1 MMDKEKSYTRERIT
15 NLDFIRGFALLGILV
30 MNVIAFGLPLTATT
44 NPSTYGIEN
53 ILDWTVLVISSV
65 FFEYKMMGLF
75 SMLFGVGIMIFLE
88 NAEKKTSKPKT
99 LAIWRNFLLLCFGL
113 LHYTIWIGDV
123 LAPYAVCAFLL
134 ILFPDVKKPILILL
148 AIVFLIIAFIFIT
161 NYFSSLFDSNG
172 NLVSQEEWVLLASEG
187 GELSYGKFWFPDSES
202 FGNLVG
208 MWWYIGAFFRA
219 ISLMLFGI
227 LLYKL
232 NIIQGKKNI
241 VFYKKIA
248 VYGFS
253 VGLPLS
259 IYSIYLLV
267 STDYDPS
274 VLFISNIFN
283 TLSVIPMV
291 LGYTGVLTILNL
303 KLRDSISTRLQACGK
318 LAFTNYITQ
327 TLFGVFFIG
336 AFRLDT
342 FSRSELIIFVF
353 LVWIIQIAWSKPI
366 LEKFNYG
373 PLEWVW
379 RKLTY
384 RFIKI

>member
-1 MMDKEKSYTRERIT
+1 MEKENNFARTRIT

-30 MNVIAFGLPLTATT
+30 INIIAFGLPLTATT
-44 NPSTYGIEN
+44 NPSTFGIEN
-53 ILDWTVLVISSV
+53 TLDWMVLIISSV
-65 FFEYKMMGLF
+65 FFEFKMMGLF
-75 SMLFGVGIMIFLE
+75 SMLFGVGIIIFLE

-99 LAIWRNFLLLCFGL
+99 LAIWRNFILLCFGL
-113 LHYTIWIGDV
+113 IHMSIWIGDV
-123 LAPYAVCAFLL
+123 LAPYAICAFLL
-134 ILFPDVKKPILILL
+134 IIFPDVKKPILIFL
-148 AIVFLIIAFIFIT
+148 AIVFLMIAFIVIT
-161 NYFSSLFDSNG
+161 NYFSSLYDTNG
-172 NLVSQEEWVLLASEG
+172 NLISEEEWILLASEG

-241 VFYKKIA
+241 VFYKKIS

>member
-1 MMDKEKSYTRERIT
+1 MEKENNFARTRIT

-30 MNVIAFGLPLTATT
+30 INIIAFGLPLTATT
-44 NPSTYGIEN
+44 NPSTFGIEN
-53 ILDWTVLVISSV
+53 TLDWVVLIISSV
-65 FFEYKMMGLF
+65 FFEFKMMGLF
-75 SMLFGVGIMIFLE
+75 SMLFGVGIIIFLE

-99 LAIWRNFLLLCFGL
+99 LAIWRNFILLCFGL
-113 LHYTIWIGDV
+113 IHMSIWIGDV
-123 LAPYAVCAFLL
+123 LAPYAICAFLL
-134 ILFPDVKKPILILL
+134 IIFPDVKKPILIFL
-148 AIVFLIIAFIFIT
+148 AIVFLMIAFIVIT
-161 NYFSSLFDSNG
+161 NYFSSLYDTNG
-172 NLVSQEEWVLLASEG
+172 NLISEEEWILLASEG

>member
-1 MMDKEKSYTRERIT
+1 MEKENNFARTRIT

-30 MNVIAFGLPLTATT
+30 INIIAFGLPLTATT
-44 NPSTYGIEN
+44 NPSTFGIEN
-53 ILDWTVLVISSV
+53 TLDWMVLIISSV
-65 FFEYKMMGLF
+65 FFEFKMMGLF
-75 SMLFGVGIMIFLE
+75 SMLFGVGIIIFLE

-99 LAIWRNFLLLCFGL
+99 LAIWRNFILLCFGL
-113 LHYTIWIGDV
+113 IHMSIWIGDV
-123 LAPYAVCAFLL
+123 LAPYAICAFLL
-134 ILFPDVKKPILILL
+134 IIFPDVKKPILIFL
-148 AIVFLIIAFIFIT
+148 AIVFLMIAFIVIT
-161 NYFSSLFDSNG
+161 NYFSSLYDTNG
-172 NLVSQEEWVLLASEG
+172 NLISEEEWILLASEG

>member
-1 MMDKEKSYTRERIT
+1 MENKNNFARSRIT

-30 MNVIAFGLPLTATT
+30 INIIAFGLPLTATS
-44 NPSTYGIEN
+44 NPSTFGIDN
-53 ILDWTVLVISSV
+53 TLDWTVLIISSV

-88 NAEKKTSKPKT
+88 NAQEKTSKPKA
-99 LAIWRNFLLLCFGL
+99 LAIWRNFILLCFGL
-113 LHYTIWIGDV
+113 IHMSIWIGDV
-123 LAPYAVCAFLL
+123 LAPYAICAFLL
-134 ILFPDVKKPILILL
+134 IIFPDVKKPILIFL
-148 AIVFLIIAFIFIT
+148 AIVFLMIAFIVIT
-161 NYFSSLFDSNG
+161 NYFSSLYDTNG
-172 NLVSQEEWVLLASEG
+172 NLISQEEWVLLASEG

-208 MWWYIGAFFRA
+208 MWWYVGAFFRA
-219 ISLMLFGI
+219 IALMLFGI

-232 NIIQGKKNI
+232 NIIQGKKDI
-241 VFYKKIA
+241 LFYKKIA
-248 VYGFS
+248 IFGYS

-353 LVWIIQIAWSKPI
+353 LVWIVQIAWSKPI

-384 RFIKI
+384 RFIKN

>member
-1 MMDKEKSYTRERIT
+1 MEKENNFARTRIT

-30 MNVIAFGLPLTATT
+30 INIIAFGLPLTATT
-44 NPSTYGIEN
+44 NPSTFGIEN
-53 ILDWTVLVISSV
+53 TFDWMVLIISSV
-65 FFEYKMMGLF
+65 FFEFKMMGLF
-75 SMLFGVGIMIFLE
+75 SMLFGVGIIIFLE

-99 LAIWRNFLLLCFGL
+99 LAIWRNFILLCFGL
-113 LHYTIWIGDV
+113 IHMSIWIGDV
-123 LAPYAVCAFLL
+123 LAPYAICAFLL
-134 ILFPDVKKPILILL
+134 IIFPDVKKPILIFL
-148 AIVFLIIAFIFIT
+148 AIVFLMIAFIVIT
-161 NYFSSLFDSNG
+161 NYFSSLYDTNG
-172 NLVSQEEWVLLASEG
+172 NLISEEEWILLASEG

>member
-1 MMDKEKSYTRERIT
+1 MEKENNFARTRIT

-30 MNVIAFGLPLTATT
+30 INIIAFGLPLTATT
-44 NPSTYGIEN
+44 NPSTFGIEN
-53 ILDWTVLVISSV
+53 TLDWMVLIISSV
-65 FFEYKMMGLF
+65 FFEFKMMGLF
-75 SMLFGVGIMIFLE
+75 SMLFGVGIIIFLE

-99 LAIWRNFLLLCFGL
+99 LAIWRNFILFCFGL
-113 LHYTIWIGDV
+113 IHMSIWIGDV
-123 LAPYAVCAFLL
+123 LAPYAICAFLL
-134 ILFPDVKKPILILL
+134 IIFPDVKKPILIFL
-148 AIVFLIIAFIFIT
+148 AIVFLMIAFIVIT
-161 NYFSSLFDSNG
+161 NYFSSLYDTNG
-172 NLVSQEEWVLLASEG
+172 NLISQEEWILLASEG

-241 VFYKKIA
+241 EFYKKIA

-318 LAFTNYITQ
+318 LAFTNYIIQ

-366 LEKFNYG
+366 LDKFNYG

>member
-1 MMDKEKSYTRERIT
+1 MEIENRYTSSRIT

-30 MNVIAFGLPLTATT
+30 LNVIAFGLPLTATT

-53 ILDWTVLVISSV
+53 ILDWVVLVVSSV

-113 LHYTIWIGDV
+113 LHYSIWIGDV
-123 LAPYAVCAFLL
+123 LAPYAICAFLL
-134 ILFPDVKKPILILL
+134 IIFPDVKKPILILSV
-148 AIVFLIIAFIFIT
+148 IIFLIIAFIVIT
-161 NYFSSLFDSNG
+161 NYFSSLYDSNG

-187 GELSYGKFWFPDSES
+187 GELSYGSIWFPDSEAP
-202 FGNLVG
+202 GNIIG
-208 MWWYIGAFFRA
+208 MWWFIGAFFRA

-227 LLYKL
+227 FLYKL
-232 NIIQGKKNI
+232 KIIQGNKEI
-241 VFYKKIA
+241 SFYKKISI
-248 VYGFS
+248 YGFS
-253 VGLPLS
+253 IGLPLS

-267 STDYDPS
+267 SSGYDPS

-291 LGYTGVLTILNL
+291 LGYIGVLTIFNL
-303 KLRDSISTRLQACGK
+303 KLRDSITERLRACGR
-318 LAFTNYITQ
+318 LAFSNYIVQ
-327 TLFGVFFIG
+327 TIFGVFILG
-336 AFRLDT
+336 AFGLDT
-342 FSRSELIIFVF
+342 FSRSQLIIFVF
-353 LVWIIQIAWSKPI
+353 IVWVIQIAWSKPI
-366 LEKFNYG
+366 LDRFNYG
-373 PLEWVW
+373 PLEWLW

-384 RFIKI
+384 RFI

>member
-1 MMDKEKSYTRERIT
+1 MEIEINFARSRIT

-30 MNVIAFGLPLTATT
+30 INIIAFGLPLTATS
-44 NPSTYGIEN
+44 NPSTFGIDN
-53 ILDWTVLVISSV
+53 TLDWTVLIISSV

-88 NAEKKTSKPKT
+88 NAQEKTTKPKT
-99 LAIWRNFLLLCFGL
+99 LAIWRNFILLCFGL
-113 LHYTIWIGDV
+113 IHMSIWIGDV
-123 LAPYAVCAFLL
+123 LAPYAICAFLL
-134 ILFPDVKKPILILL
+134 IIFPDVKKPILIFI
-148 AIVFLIIAFIFIT
+148 AIVFLMIAFIVIT
-161 NYFSSLFDSNG
+161 NYFSSLYDTNG
-172 NLVSQEEWVLLASEG
+172 NLISQEEWVLLASEG

-232 NIIQGKKNI
+232 NIIQGKKDI
-241 VFYKKIA
+241 LFYKKIA
-248 VYGFS
+248 IFGYS

-291 LGYTGVLTILNL
+291 LGYTGVLTILNF
-303 KLRDSISTRLQACGK
+303 KLRDSISSRLQACGK

-327 TLFGVFFIG
+327 TLFGVFLLG
-336 AFRLDT
+336 AFGLDT

-353 LVWIIQIAWSKPI
+353 LVWIVQIAWSKPI

>member
-1 MMDKEKSYTRERIT
+1 MPSATRIS

-53 ILDWTVLVISSV
+53 ILDWSVLVISSV

-75 SMLFGVGIMIFLE
+75 SMLFGVGIMIFLD
-88 NAEKKTSKPKT
+88 NARKKTSKPKT

-113 LHYTIWIGDV
+113 LHYSIWIGDV
-123 LAPYAVCAFLL
+123 LAPYAICAFLL
-134 ILFPDVKKPILILL
+134 IIFPDVKKPILIFM
-148 AIVFLIIAFIFIT
+148 AIVFLMIAFIVIT
-161 NYFSSLFDSNG
+161 NYFSSLYDTNG
-172 NLVSQEEWVLLASEG
+172 NLISEEEWILLASEG

-248 VYGFS
+248 VYGFP

>member
-1 MMDKEKSYTRERIT
+1 MEKENNFARTRIT

-30 MNVIAFGLPLTATT
+30 INIIAFGLPLTATT
-44 NPSTYGIEN
+44 NPSTFGIEN
-53 ILDWTVLVISSV
+53 TLDWMVLIISSV
-65 FFEYKMMGLF
+65 FFEFKMMGLF
-75 SMLFGVGIMIFLE
+75 SMLFGVGIIIFLE

-99 LAIWRNFLLLCFGL
+99 LAIWRNFILLCFGL
-113 LHYTIWIGDV
+113 IHMSIWIGDV
-123 LAPYAVCAFLL
+123 LAPYAICAFLL
-134 ILFPDVKKPILILL
+134 IIFPDVKKPILIFL
-148 AIVFLIIAFIFIT
+148 AIVFLMIAFIVIT
-161 NYFSSLFDSNG
+161 NYFSSLYDTNG
-172 NLVSQEEWVLLASEG
+172 NLISEEEWILLASEG

-227 LLYKL
+227 MLYKL

>member
-1 MMDKEKSYTRERIT
+1 MEKENNFARTRIT

-30 MNVIAFGLPLTATT
+30 INIIAFGLPLTATT
-44 NPSTYGIEN
+44 NPSTFGIEN
-53 ILDWTVLVISSV
+53 TLDWMVLIISSV
-65 FFEYKMMGLF
+65 FFEFKMMGLF
-75 SMLFGVGIMIFLE
+75 SMLFGVGIIIFLE

-99 LAIWRNFLLLCFGL
+99 LAIWRNFILLCFGL
-113 LHYTIWIGDV
+113 IHMSIWIGDV
-123 LAPYAVCAFLL
+123 LAPYAICAFLL
-134 ILFPDVKKPILILL
+134 IIFPDVKKPILIFL
-148 AIVFLIIAFIFIT
+148 AIVFLMIAFIVIT
-161 NYFSSLFDSNG
+161 NYFSSLYDTNG
-172 NLVSQEEWVLLASEG
+172 NLISEEEWILLASEG

-327 TLFGVFFIG
+327 TLFGVFIIG

>member
-1 MMDKEKSYTRERIT
+1 MDKENNFANTRIT
-15 NLDFIRGFALLGILV
+15 NLDFIRGIALLGILV
-30 MNVIAFGLPLTATT
+30 INIIAFGLPLTATT
-44 NPSTYGIEN
+44 NPSTFGIEN
-53 ILDWTVLVISSV
+53 TLDWMVLIISSV
-65 FFEYKMMGLF
+65 FFEFKMMGLF
-75 SMLFGVGIMIFLE
+75 SMLFGVGIIIFLE

-99 LAIWRNFLLLCFGL
+99 LAIWRNFILLCFGL
-113 LHYTIWIGDV
+113 IHMSIWIGDV
-123 LAPYAVCAFLL
+123 LAPYAICAFLL
-134 ILFPDVKKPILILL
+134 IIFPDVKKPILIFL
-148 AIVFLIIAFIFIT
+148 AIVFLMIAFIVIT
-161 NYFSSLFDSNG
+161 NYFSSLYDTNG
-172 NLVSQEEWVLLASEG
+172 NLISEEEWILLASEG

-291 LGYTGVLTILNL
+291 LGYIGVLTILNL

>member
-1 MMDKEKSYTRERIT
+1 MMDKENSYTRERIT

-88 NAEKKTSKPKT
+88 NARKKTSKPKT

-113 LHYTIWIGDV
+113 LHYSIWIGDV

-148 AIVFLIIAFIFIT
+148 PIVFLIIAFIFIT
-161 NYFSSLFDSNG
+161 NYFSSLYDSSG
-172 NLVSQEEWVLLASEG
+172 NLISQEEWVLLASEG
-187 GELSYGKFWFPDSES
+187 GELSYGSIWFPDSEAP
-202 FGNLVG
+202 GNIIG
-208 MWWYIGAFFRA
+208 MWWFMGAFFRA
-219 ISLMLFGI
+219 ITLMLLGI
-227 LLYKL
+227 FLYKL
-232 NIIQGKKNI
+232 KIIQGNKEI
-241 VFYKKIA
+241 SFYIKISI
-248 VYGFS
+248 YGFS
-253 VGLPLS
+253 IGLPLS

-267 STDYDPS
+267 SSGYDPS

-291 LGYTGVLTILNL
+291 LGYIGVLTILNL
-303 KLRDSISTRLQACGK
+303 KLRDSITDRLRACGR
-318 LAFTNYITQ
+318 LAFSNYIVQ
-327 TLFGVFFIG
+327 TIFGVFILG
-336 AFRLDT
+336 AFGLDT
-342 FSRSELIIFVF
+342 FSRAQLMIFVF
-353 LVWIIQIAWSKPI
+353 MVWVIQIAWSKPI
-366 LEKFNYG
+366 LDRFNYG
-373 PLEWVW
+373 PLEWLW

-384 RFIKI
+384 RFI

>member
-1 MMDKEKSYTRERIT
+1 MEKENNFARTRIT

-30 MNVIAFGLPLTATT
+30 INIIAFGLPLTATT
-44 NPSTYGIEN
+44 NPSTFGIEN
-53 ILDWTVLVISSV
+53 TLDWMVLIISSV
-65 FFEYKMMGLF
+65 FFEFKMMGLF
-75 SMLFGVGIMIFLE
+75 SMLFGVGIIIFLE

-99 LAIWRNFLLLCFGL
+99 LAIWRNFILLCFGL
-113 LHYTIWIGDV
+113 IHMSIWIGDV
-123 LAPYAVCAFLL
+123 LAPYAICAFLL
-134 ILFPDVKKPILILL
+134 IIFPDVKKPILIFL
-148 AIVFLIIAFIFIT
+148 AIVFLMIAFIVIT
-161 NYFSSLFDSNG
+161 NYFSSLYDTNG
-172 NLVSQEEWVLLASEG
+172 NLISDEEWILLASEG

-353 LVWIIQIAWSKPI
+353 LVWIVQIAWSKPI

-384 RFIKI
+384 RFIKN

>member
-1 MMDKEKSYTRERIT
+1 MEKENNFARTRIT

-30 MNVIAFGLPLTATT
+30 INIIAFGLPLTATT
-44 NPSTYGIEN
+44 NPSTFGIEN
-53 ILDWTVLVISSV
+53 TFDWMVLIISSV
-65 FFEYKMMGLF
+65 FFEFKMMGLF
-75 SMLFGVGIMIFLE
+75 SMLFGVGIIIFLE

-99 LAIWRNFLLLCFGL
+99 LAIWRNFILLCFGL
-113 LHYTIWIGDV
+113 IHMSIWIGDV
-123 LAPYAVCAFLL
+123 LAPYAICAFLL
-134 ILFPDVKKPILILL
+134 IIFPDVKKPILIFL
-148 AIVFLIIAFIFIT
+148 AIVFLMIAFIVIT
-161 NYFSSLFDSNG
+161 NYFSSLYDTNG
-172 NLVSQEEWVLLASEG
+172 NLISQEEWILLASEG

-241 VFYKKIA
+241 VFYKKIS

>member
-1 MMDKEKSYTRERIT
+1 MEIENRYTSSRIT

-30 MNVIAFGLPLTATT
+30 LNVIAFGLPLTATT

-53 ILDWTVLVISSV
+53 ILDWVVLVVSSV

-113 LHYTIWIGDV
+113 LHYSIWIGDV
-123 LAPYAVCAFLL
+123 LAPYAICAFLL
-134 ILFPDVKKPILILL
+134 IIFPDVKKPILILSV
-148 AIVFLIIAFIFIT
+148 IIFLIIAFIVIT
-161 NYFSSLFDSNG
+161 NYFSSLYDSNG

-187 GELSYGKFWFPDSES
+187 GELSYGSIWFPDSEAP
-202 FGNLVG
+202 GNIIG
-208 MWWYIGAFFRA
+208 MWWFIGAFFRA

-227 LLYKL
+227 FLYKL
-232 NIIQGKKNI
+232 KIIQGNKEI
-241 VFYKKIA
+241 SFYKKISI
-248 VYGFS
+248 YGFS
-253 VGLPLS
+253 IGLPMS

-267 STDYDPS
+267 SSGYDPS

-291 LGYTGVLTILNL
+291 LGYIGVLTIFNL
-303 KLRDSISTRLQACGK
+303 KLRDSITERLRACGR
-318 LAFTNYITQ
+318 LAFSNYIVQ
-327 TLFGVFFIG
+327 TIFGVFILG
-336 AFRLDT
+336 AFGLDT
-342 FSRSELIIFVF
+342 FSRSQLIIFVF
-353 LVWIIQIAWSKPI
+353 IVWVIQIAWSKPI
-366 LEKFNYG
+366 LDRFNYG
-373 PLEWVW
+373 PLEWLW

-384 RFIKI
+384 RFI

>member
-1 MMDKEKSYTRERIT
+1 MEKENNFARTRIT

-30 MNVIAFGLPLTATT
+30 INIIAFGLPLTATT
-44 NPSTYGIEN
+44 NPSTFGIEN
-53 ILDWTVLVISSV
+53 TLDWMVLIISSV
-65 FFEYKMMGLF
+65 FFEFKMMGLF
-75 SMLFGVGIMIFLE
+75 SMLFGVGIIIFLE

-99 LAIWRNFLLLCFGL
+99 LAIWRNFILLCFGL
-113 LHYTIWIGDV
+113 IHMSIWIGDV
-123 LAPYAVCAFLL
+123 LAPYAICAFLL
-134 ILFPDVKKPILILL
+134 IIFPDVKKPILIFL
-148 AIVFLIIAFIFIT
+148 AIVFLMIAFIVIT
-161 NYFSSLFDSNG
+161 NYFSSLYDTNG
-172 NLVSQEEWVLLASEG
+172 NLISDEEWILLASEG

>member
-1 MMDKEKSYTRERIT
+1 MDKENNFANTRIT

-30 MNVIAFGLPLTATT
+30 INIIAFGLPLTATS
-44 NPSTYGIEN
+44 NPSTFGIEN
-53 ILDWTVLVISSV
+53 TFDWIVLIISSV

-75 SMLFGVGIMIFLE
+75 SMLFGVGIIIFLE

-99 LAIWRNFLLLCFGL
+99 LAIWRNFILLCFGL
-113 LHYTIWIGDV
+113 IHMSIWIGDV
-123 LAPYAVCAFLL
+123 LAPYAICAFLL
-134 ILFPDVKKPILILL
+134 IIFPDVKKPILIFL
-148 AIVFLIIAFIFIT
+148 AIVFLMIAFIVIT
-161 NYFSSLFDSNG
+161 NYFSSLYDTNG
-172 NLVSQEEWVLLASEG
+172 NLISEEEWVLLASEG

-267 STDYDPS
+267 STNYDPS